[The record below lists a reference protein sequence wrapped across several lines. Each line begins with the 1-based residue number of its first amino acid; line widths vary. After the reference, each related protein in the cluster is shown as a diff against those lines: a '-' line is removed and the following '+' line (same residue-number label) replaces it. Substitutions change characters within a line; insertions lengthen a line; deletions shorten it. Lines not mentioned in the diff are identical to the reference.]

1 MAELWKM
8 AENEDFEKQL
18 CQRGMDG
25 EAEMLRCMRNE
36 GYLQQVLERGDVAE
50 WALLQVFSQETQEGN
65 DEDG

>member
-1 MAELWKM
+1 
-8 AENEDFEKQL
+8 
-18 CQRGMDG
+18 MDG